1 MKLSSLISCAGAQR
15 TAIESHVEEKAP
27 LTNNLQRSNNS
38 SMSMERA
45 DATLKFSR
53 VDRARSSIRHAVLSR
68 SHWERGEFKQVQ
80 QKAEAWV
87 MRLPEQDRRD
97 LLMNQ
102 YTYMTHAHIDSRMK
116 AIIEGGGDRKDYK
129 EKILQ
134 VVRGLQGGEGI
145 KDVGGPGLLTQKL
158 KMICGEAGL
167 EASNKN
173 PELENNCTKAA
184 SAICETLAKD
194 LNVSS
199 PKTLERVLV
208 RASNEYFSADNA
220 HCSSGKKLARTD
232 SLKLLRQR

>member
-1 MKLSSLISCAGAQR
+1 
-15 TAIESHVEEKAP
+15 
-27 LTNNLQRSNNS
+27 
-38 SMSMERA
+38 
-45 DATLKFSR
+45 
-53 VDRARSSIRHAVLSR
+53 
-68 SHWERGEFKQVQ
+68 
-80 QKAEAWV
+80 

-116 AIIEGGGDRKDYK
+116 AVIEGGGDRKDYK